1 MLYKKTNWELN
12 LKLFNSVPVLKH
24 NQYKKPAL
32 SKYILDIASKKRA
45 EKKFLFN
52 PSRQTLDYLINEIR
66 YQITNLKV

>member
-32 SKYILDIASKKRA
+32 SKYILDIASKKKSR
-45 EKKFLFN
+45 KKIF
-52 PSRQTLDYLINEIR
+52 I
-66 YQITNLKV
+66 